1 MKKYTVTYEH
11 QVEKNYSFW
20 VYAKEIIEAKGIVHA
35 QKLATNHLRE
45 LKKRNKKPMRI
56 SKILER
62 DTDEH

>member
-11 QVEKNYSFW
+11 KTHTKYSFW

-35 QKLATNHLRE
+35 QKLATDHLRE
-45 LKKRNKKPMRI
+45 LKKRNKNPMRI

-62 DTDEH
+62 NTDD